1 MSAARAPSD
10 RTKVRRIADRGAYDR
25 ETIYS
30 ILDEALVC
38 HVGIVQDGQPF
49 VMPML
54 HARVGDNL
62 YLHGSVGS
70 RLLRRLAAGDPA
82 CITATLL
89 DGLVVARSVFH
100 HSLNYRSV
108 VVLGKATEIAAR
120 EQKLAALKELV
131 ERVIPGRSEDARGPN
146 EQELTATMIVSFP
159 LIECSAKIRNG
170 PPKDDE
176 EDYALPI
183 WAGVLPSRTVFDA
196 PQPDGRVPPSVA
208 VPQYLRSYN
217 RSQ

>member
-1 MSAARAPSD
+1 MSSPLPPSD
-10 RTKVRRIADRGAYDR
+10 RARVRRIADRGAYDR

-54 HARVGDNL
+54 HARSGDRL

-70 RLLRRLAAGDPA
+70 RLMRQLAAGEPA
-82 CITATLL
+82 CLTATLL

-108 VVLGKATEIAAR
+108 VVLGQAREIAER
-120 EQKLAALKELV
+120 EEKLAALEDLV
-131 ERVIPGRSEDARGPN
+131 ERVIPGRSRDARGPSDR
-146 EQELTATMIVSFP
+146 ELAATSVVAFP
-159 LIECSAKIRNG
+159 LQECSAKIRNG
-170 PPKDDE
+170 PPKDEE
-176 EDYALPI
+176 EDYTLSIWGGVVPI
-183 WAGVLPSRTVFDA
+183 RTVFDS
-196 PQPDGRVPPSVA
+196 PVSDSRVLPDVLPPE
-208 VPQYLRSYN
+208 YLLKYR
-217 RSQ
+217 R

>member
-1 MSAARAPSD
+1 MSTSRAPSD

-30 ILDEALVC
+30 ILDEALVS
-38 HVGIVQDGQPF
+38 HVGIVQEGQPF

-62 YLHGSVGS
+62 YLHGSAGS
-70 RLLRRLAAGDPA
+70 RLMKRLAAKEPA
-82 CITATLL
+82 CVTATLL
-89 DGLVVARSVFH
+89 DALVVARSVFH

-108 VVLGKATEIAAR
+108 VVLGQAAEILGR
-120 EQKLAALKELV
+120 EAKLAALEGLV
-131 ERVIPGRSEDARGPN
+131 ERVIPGRSQDARGPN
-146 EQELTATMIVSFP
+146 ERELAATMIVRFP
-159 LIECSAKIRNG
+159 LQECSAKIRSG

-183 WAGVLPSRTVFDA
+183 WAGVVPIRTKFEA
-196 PQPDGRVPPSVA
+196 PQCDGHVLPGVPP
-208 VPQYLRSYN
+208 PQYLLSYN
-217 RSQ
+217 RPA